1 MQAHSHHVSPEEGT
15 TPDPSV
21 HLPSPASTSPASNR
35 RAHLS
40 FQEML
45 RQQLGQQVCL
55 IPHFLS
61 LDHNT
66 GLETTAAGSSLGS
79 FAATEGR

>member
-21 HLPSPASTSPASNR
+21 HPSSPASTPLASNR
-35 RAHLS
+35 RSHVS

-45 RQQLGQQVCL
+45 RQQLGQQVRLKL
-55 IPHFLS
+55 IKTLLMLP
-61 LDHNT
+61 
-66 GLETTAAGSSLGS
+66 SS
-79 FAATEGR
+79 R